1 MKKLLILFVAILF
14 ITTGCQKDKVEPEY
28 HMTVIY
34 HGNGG
39 QTSSGETNV
48 KKVYLSSSCS
58 AISNCFTNGDKVFSK
73 WNTSA
78 NGNGDSYYPGSTIY
92 SYEKLDL
99 YALWLNKYQI
109 RFNANGGSGYMSPH
123 NVIQGESVRL
133 NANTFT
139 RNGYEFVKWN
149 TQSDGGGTSYNDKAN
164 ISPTS
169 DMTLYAQWKKTHT
182 ITFNANGGSGTMSPQ
197 TCYDGESIQIRTNSF
212 YMGGYVFARWNTKA
226 DGTGTWY
233 TDNSYI
239 TLYSDITLYAHWDT
253 YIEGPS
259 FNMTS
264 GGHKYMENGTY
275 YRFFDS
281 GGPENDYINDDN
293 RYFTIH
299 APAGKKVKLQ
309 FLLFHT
315 EPTHDYLQINGV
327 NYSGLINDNP
337 TIISSGSTMELYFH
351 SDWYST
357 YYGWCIMV
365 SSVY

>member
-14 ITTGCQKDKVEPEY
+14 ITTGCQKDKVEPEH

-78 NGNGDSYYPGSTIY
+78 NGNGYSFYPGSTIY

-197 TCYDGESIQIRTNSF
+197 TVLEGESTQLRSNTFTRSNYTF
-212 YMGGYVFARWNTKA
+212 KGWNTKS
-226 DGTGTWY
+226 DGTG
-233 TDNSYI
+233 NSYNNNAYI
-239 TLYSDITLYAHWDT
+239 YLSSDVTLYAQWI
-253 YIEGPS
+253 YN
-259 FNMTS
+259 FNGGSINMQS
-264 GGHKYMENGTY
+264 GWTDMELGAY
-275 YRFFDS
+275 YKFYDS
-281 GGPENDYINDDN
+281 GGP
-293 RYFTIH
+293 
-299 APAGKKVKLQ
+299 
-309 FLLFHT
+309 
-315 EPTHDYLQINGV
+315 NG
-327 NYSGLINDNP
+327 NYSNHESKTYTFYAPPGKRVKIVFDSFRTENISDYMILNGGGTWYSGTNNP
-337 TIISSGSTMELYFH
+337 GTVYSSGNSFSIYFY
-351 SDWYST
+351 SDFEDTFSGWSATVYS
-357 YYGWCIMV
+357 ID
-365 SSVY
+365 